1 MIQRRLYL
9 YIVAAVSLGML
20 LVGLGNLGTTTL
32 NAVLRA
38 PSTGTVVKDA
48 IAGFGAVTLVGL
60 PVWLLHWTIAQ
71 RLAGRHPDERA
82 SALRRLY
89 LYLVLAATAV
99 AAAIVLRGLLEDGLG
114 LLLGSF
120 TDGAALARTAWVSL
134 LLLAF
139 WFYHLRVAEAD
150 RAAVGQVGT
159 SATLRRWY
167 AYGLLFLGLAFLLF
181 GARSV
186 LQQVLVLLVDGRQ
199 TIVFGGLIPASL
211 ATMLTGLGL
220 WGFHFR
226 WTSREPL
233 RSDDRGSTLRAA
245 EGFLV
250 LAGSVALTLVGASQ
264 LLYYM
269 LARALGI
276 QHPGGVSDNLLAALA
291 GPGSTVVVFGLAWVW
306 TRRGL
311 AADAGATEAARQ
323 AGVRRL
329 YTHLVA
335 LLALA
340 TLAVGAAGL
349 LWTLSDQVLNSLLGR
364 NVGEWRD
371 RASLFLTLAVVGT
384 PMWLTH
390 WKASPE
396 VRERFTL
403 SRRLY
408 LYAALLG
415 SVLALLISGAILL
428 YRVLGLILST
438 SDTTSGAAVVD
449 AGRSASVIL
458 VAVALGLYHWRLLR
472 ADSAAR
478 PAPASEPAAP
488 ASRFTVAIDG
498 ANEDQIRRLLGGL
511 PGGATYALEP
521 RKN

>member
-38 PSTGTVVKDA
+38 PSTGSVFKDA
-48 IAGFGAVTLVGL
+48 VAGFGAVTLVGL
-60 PVWLLHWTIAQ
+60 PVWLIHWTIAQ

-82 SALRRLY
+82 SDLRRLY
-89 LYLVLAATAV
+89 IYLVLAATAL

-114 LLLGSF
+114 LLLGSS
-120 TDGAALARTAWVSL
+120 TDGTALARAAWVSL
-134 LLLAF
+134 LLLAI

-150 RAAVGQVGT
+150 RTAAGEAGT

-167 AYGLLFLGLAFLLF
+167 AYGLLLLGLAFLLF
-181 GARSV
+181 GARNL
-186 LQQVLVLLVDGRQ
+186 LQQVLLLLVDGRQ
-199 TIVFGGLIPASL
+199 TIAFGGLIPASL
-211 ATMLTGLGL
+211 ATMVTGLAI

-233 RSDDRGSTLRAA
+233 QSDDRGSTLRAV

-250 LAGSVALTLVGASQ
+250 LAGSVALTLIGASQ
-264 LLYYM
+264 LLYYT

-276 QHPGGVSDNLLAALA
+276 QQPGGVSGNLLAALA
-291 GPGSTVVVFGLAWVW
+291 GPGATVLVFGLAWIW
-306 TRRGL
+306 TRRQL
-311 AADAGATEAARQ
+311 AADAGETEAARQ

-329 YTHLVA
+329 YTHLVT

-371 RASLFLTLAVVGT
+371 RASLFLTLAIVGT

-396 VRERFTL
+396 LRERFTL

-438 SDTTSGAAVVD
+438 SDATSGAAVVD

-458 VAVALGLYHWRLLR
+458 VALSLGLYHWRLLR

-478 PAPASEPAAP
+478 PALVSEPAP
-488 ASRFTVAIDG
+488 ANSRFTLAIDG
-498 ANEDQIRRLLGGL
+498 ANEEQIRRLLGGL
-511 PGGATYALEP
+511 PGGATYSLEP